1 MFKPNFDCFFFSSSL
16 SILFCPLEV
25 RRKLNVK
32 YYYNAA
38 FKKIYV
44 TTTNE
49 AGAIE
54 NLYLAIPTSATVDL
68 TATEPIFRAL
78 ITAHA
83 QEINDPASVQLI
95 FAFVDPST
103 TIAYYKLTV
112 GMLTLDP
119 MKVKR
124 KSNIPNNEPRNTIH

>member
-1 MFKPNFDCFFFSSSL
+1 M
-16 SILFCPLEV
+16 

-32 YYYNAA
+32 YHYNATI
-38 FKKIYV
+38 KKIYL
-44 TTTNE
+44 TATNE

-68 TATEPIFRAL
+68 TATKSIFKAL
-78 ITAHA
+78 IAAHA
-83 QEINDPASVQLI
+83 HEINDPASVQLI

-112 GMLTLDP
+112 GMLSLDL
-119 MKVKR
+119 MKVKI
-124 KSNIPNNEPRNTIH
+124 KSKIPNNEPRNTIH